1 MTLSGQRFA
10 NGNPHMR
17 RSHHPRG
24 RYALLLGL
32 LACAP
37 SAPTTWPNELGQ
49 RPPNILLVNLDDAG
63 YGDLAANEGS
73 RLGNNTPN
81 FDRLANE
88 SLRLTDFHAAASVC
102 SPSRASLLT
111 GRWAIRFGMTRAI
124 MHGDKEPSLPHT
136 EQTIAEALKT
146 AGYATAM
153 AGKWHL
159 GNGDSNHPSTH
170 GFDEALTVPWTTDE
184 ACAEP
189 WPCRYDRAVFA
200 HGTLSAGT
208 PQTRREYTTALERM
222 CRIGIQPAAGMKNP
236 KNWFKRK
243 NDLETNALCPPRSLA
258 HCGGRGAAR
267 AYSTPQW
274 NAKNVKESVDRF
286 ERIARSDGIPGT
298 HALSTALTW
307 TNASCSGLDSCAPLT
322 VEQPAAPWRLDEKYA
337 AFFDG
342 YARRVASAQS
352 HPPSDAQ
359 CAAGLAARPFFFYLA
374 PIQPHGPWLPA
385 PRWQRR
391 PSDLNDRKIPFAG
404 YLDTMA
410 EVDEMMGGVP
420 RRVKRQNRDVTLNR
434 RLRLFEA

>member
-1 MTLSGQRFA
+1 MWEFTQR
-10 NGNPHMR
+10 G
-17 RSHHPRG
+17 S
-24 RYALLLGL
+24 YAAFLVA
-32 LACAP
+32 LAVTPAATATP
-37 SAPTTWPNELGQ
+37 WPNELG
-49 RPPNILLVNLDDAG
+49 RSPPNILLVNLDDAG

-73 RLGNNTPN
+73 RLGNNTPH

-111 GRWAIRFGMTRAI
+111 GRWAIRFGLMHAI
-124 MHGDKEPSLPHT
+124 MHGDGPSLPHA
-136 EQTIAEALKT
+136 EQTIAEVLKA

-159 GNGDSNHPSTH
+159 GNGDANHPSTH
-170 GFDEALTVPWTTDE
+170 GFDEALTVPWTTDM
-184 ACAEP
+184 ACYEP
-189 WPCRYDRAVFA
+189 WPCRYDHATLE
-200 HGTLSAGT
+200 HGTLSVGNA
-208 PQTRREYTTALERM
+208 QMRREFVATLASM
-222 CRIGIQPAAGMKNP
+222 CRIGTMPQAGLPLPQHWAKVKGDP
-236 KNWFKRK
+236 QA
-243 NDLETNALCPPRSLA
+243 EQLCPPRSLA
-258 HCGGRGAAR
+258 HCGANASAQRYPVAAWSSK
-267 AYSTPQW
+267 Y
-274 NAKNVKESVDRF
+274 VKKSEERF
-286 ERIARSDGIPGT
+286 ERIARGDHIPGK

-307 TNASCSGLDSCAPLT
+307 TNASCSGLGSCAPLT

-342 YARRVASAQS
+342 YARRVASARS

-359 CAAGLAARPFFFYLA
+359 RAAGLVARPFFFYLA

-420 RRVKRQNRDVTLNR
+420 RRVKPPTRDLTFNSR
-434 RLRLFEA
+434 PGRFEA

>member
-1 MTLSGQRFA
+1 MAAAISEYNMPARLISGLVVCHA
-10 NGNPHMR
+10 AAMP
-17 RSHHPRG
+17 
-24 RYALLLGL
+24 
-32 LACAP
+32 
-37 SAPTTWPNELGQ
+37 WPNELGQ
-49 RPPNILLVNLDDAG
+49 QPPNILLVNLDDAG

-73 RLGNNTPN
+73 RLGNNTPH
-81 FDRLANE
+81 FDRLAKE

-111 GRWAIRFGMTRAI
+111 GRWAFRFGITHAI
-124 MHGDKEPSLPHT
+124 MHGDKHPSLPHA
-136 EQTIAEALKT
+136 EQTIAEVLKT

-159 GNGDSNHPSTH
+159 GNGDANHPSTH
-170 GFDEALTVPWTTDE
+170 GFDEALTVPWTTDM
-184 ACAEP
+184 ACYEP
-189 WPCRYDRAVFA
+189 WPCRYDHAVFE
-200 HGTLSAGT
+200 HGTLSVGD
-208 PQTRREYTTALERM
+208 RRIRQEFTTAIYKM
-222 CRIGIQPAAGMKNP
+222 CSMGTQPAMGMNP
-236 KNWFKRK
+236 KSWATAKR
-243 NDLETNALCPPRSLA
+243 DSGAADLCPPRSLA

-267 AYSTPQW
+267 TYASPHW
-274 NAKNVKESVDRF
+274 DANNVKKSEQRT
-286 ERIARSDGIPGT
+286 ERIARSDLVPGK

-307 TNASCSGLDSCAPLT
+307 TNASCSGLGSCAPLT

-342 YARRVASAQS
+342 YARRVASARS

-359 CAAGLAARPFFFYLA
+359 RAAGLVARPFFFYLA

-420 RRVKRQNRDVTLNR
+420 RRVKRQNS
-434 RLRLFEA
+434 RLRRFEA

>member
-1 MTLSGQRFA
+1 
-10 NGNPHMR
+10 MR
-17 RSHHPRG
+17 RSPHYRRVRH
-24 RYALLLGL
+24 ALLVG

-37 SAPTTWPNELGQ
+37 ATPISWPNELG
-49 RPPNILLVNLDDAG
+49 RSPPNILLVNLDDAG

-73 RLGNNTPN
+73 RLGNNTPH

-88 SLRLTDFHAAASVC
+88 SLRLTDFHSAASVC

-111 GRWAIRFGMTRAI
+111 GRWALRFGIQHAI
-124 MHGDKEPSLPHT
+124 LHGNGPSLPHA

-170 GFDEALTVPWTTDE
+170 GFDEALTVPWTTDM
-184 ACAEP
+184 ACVEP
-189 WPCRYDRAVFA
+189 WPCRYDKAVFA

-208 PQTRREYTTALERM
+208 PQTRREYTAALERM
-222 CRIGIQPAAGMKNP
+222 CRIGIQPAAGMGKP
-236 KNWFKRK
+236 QTWHKRK
-243 NDLETNALCPPRSLA
+243 NDLPTEALCPPRSLT

-267 AYSTPQW
+267 AYAAPQW
-274 NAKNVKESVDRF
+274 DAKNVKKSVDRF
-286 ERIARSDGIPGT
+286 EQIASSDGIAGT

-352 HPPSDAQ
+352 HQPSDAQ
-359 CAAGLAARPFFFYLA
+359 RAAGLDARPFFFYLA

-420 RRVKRQNRDVTLNR
+420 RRVKPPTRDLTFNSR
-434 RLRLFEA
+434 PGRFEA